1 MRNNRHNRRY
11 HESLE
16 RRLLLAAQMIKD
28 INQNG
33 ASNPADEPV
42 LYALNSSTALFTYDD
57 GVHGDELWKTDGT
70 PTGTQLVK
78 DIVPGGIGSGIG
90 VIEVGENGVGW
101 FVVHDG
107 TTQSQL
113 WRTDGTTTGTVLVK
127 DFSTGGFGPI
137 SQLTASGSVVYFT
150 TTDATNGN
158 ELWKSDGTITGTVL
172 VKDINPGPIGSSI
185 VNLSDVGGGNVMFG
199 AVSPTFGREP
209 WVSDGT
215 SGGTHMLA
223 DLNAGRGE

>member
-42 LYALNSSTALFTYDD
+42 LYALSSSTALFTYDD

-90 VIEVGENGVGW
+90 AIEVGENGVGW

-137 SQLTASGSVVYFT
+137 SQLTASAAWST
-150 TTDATNGN
+150 SQRPTRPTATSCGRA
-158 ELWKSDGTITGTVL
+158 TAR
-172 VKDINPGPIGSSI
+172 PRH
-185 VNLSDVGGGNVMFG
+185 G
-199 AVSPTFGREP
+199 AREGHQP
-209 WVSDGT
+209 R
-215 SGGTHMLA
+215 A
-223 DLNAGRGE
+223 DRIEHCESE